1 MPNVREVEM
10 IDKEQVKKLDTDIR
24 QHLKQVAE
32 RTLSPQDIT
41 TLVAVLNGE
50 DVKLE
55 AQPFVYGRAIREQ
68 VYLCGKCKRE
78 LQYDFMYC
86 PRCRYKIIW

>member
-1 MPNVREVEM
+1 
-10 IDKEQVKKLDTDIR
+10 
-24 QHLKQVAE
+24 
-32 RTLSPQDIT
+32 
-41 TLVAVLNGE
+41 VLNGE

-68 VYLCGKCKRE
+68 VYICGKCKRE